1 MPEPQYYKAYV
12 DILVLRFWKRKW
24 NSAKPRAF
32 FSLYADC
39 GNLPRLNSRII
50 GGHETQISNWP
61 WLVSLHFHSFGHVCA
76 ATVINRKWLLSA
88 AHCYQDTYKAKYSD
102 ITMWKAIFGID
113 SQYLSTSAVTQTIK
127 RLIQHEQY
135 DDTTLNYDITLLEL
149 SAPIAFNENIQPVC
163 LPSSSHVFPAGKS
176 CHIVGWGAKQE
187 NGECPISLH
196 LQVATVK
203 IIDQALCNKRMK
215 HQITTQMLCA
225 GYLTGEIDACDGDSG
240 GPLLCEES
248 SGKWFVAG
256 VVSAGEG
263 CARSGLAGIY
273 TRLAKFYNWILQ
285 QYPNSHSGVP
295 KLWSLP
301 TCA

>member
-1 MPEPQYYKAYV
+1 MSKN
-12 DILVLRFWKRKW
+12 LKVL
-24 NSAKPRAF
+24 NSLSSEVTVGKTQAATQAF

-187 NGECPISLH
+187 N
-196 LQVATVK
+196 VATVK

-225 GYLTGEIDACDGDSG
+225 GYLTGEIDGDSG

-273 TRLAKFYNWILQ
+273 TRLAKFYNWM
-285 QYPNSHSGVP
+285 HEKMGVGY
-295 KLWSLP
+295 SVNC
-301 TCA
+301 TDCVFF

>member
-1 MPEPQYYKAYV
+1 FGS
-12 DILVLRFWKRKW
+12 LVVTLLLL
-24 NSAKPRAF
+24 S
-32 FSLYADC
+32 D
-39 GNLPRLNSRII
+39 RII

-88 AHCYQDTYKAKYSD
+88 AHCYQDTYKAN
-102 ITMWKAIFGID
+102 
-113 SQYLSTSAVTQTIK
+113 AVTQTIK

-187 NGECPISLH
+187 N
-196 LQVATVK
+196 VK

-273 TRLAKFYNWILQ
+273 TRLAKFYNWMHEKMGTS
-285 QYPNSHSGVP
+285 YD
-295 KLWSLP
+295 
-301 TCA
+301 